1 MNYAKKLLALILLF
15 CMVVNLV
22 PAAFAGND
30 GETPPTDETVTE
42 AGEEPMP
49 EEPAPEEPIPEV
61 PPDETPPQDE
71 IVPEEP
77 TEQPPEETET
87 VPPDDPAE
95 APTEEAAE
103 GETTA
108 PDGNVEGITFHVYD
122 ASNTEVGSAKTDKDG
137 IINIKGLAVG
147 QTYTVHEDVPEGYIC
162 ALSGRY

>member
-1 MNYAKKLLALILLF
+1 MNFAKKLLALILLF
-15 CMVVNLV
+15 CMVLNLV
-22 PAAFAGND
+22 PAAFAEND

-77 TEQPPEETET
+77 TEQPPEETEEA
-87 VPPDDPAE
+87 PPTEEE
-95 APTEEAAE
+95 APTEETT
-103 GETTA
+103 GEETPT

-122 ASNTEVGSAKTDKDG
+122 ANNTEVGSDTTDANGK
-137 IINIKGLAVG
+137 IEIEGLVVG
-147 QTYTVHEDVPEGYIC
+147 QTYTVHEDVPQGYIC
-162 ALSGRY
+162 ALSGWY

>member
-22 PAAFAGND
+22 PAAFAEND

-103 GETTA
+103 GETTCFPLRIKNTRKA
-108 PDGNVEGITFHVYD
+108 LANLLSPWYSVCSEVLPTNGCPRNLIRLLRQAVEGFW
-122 ASNTEVGSAKTDKDG
+122 TE
-137 IINIKGLAVG
+137 
-147 QTYTVHEDVPEGYIC
+147 
-162 ALSGRY
+162 